1 MKKTIFT
8 GCGTARA
15 TPFTASGI
23 NYDAFGEL
31 IEDQIKNNI
40 DAIIVCGTTG
50 ESATMSKEEKT
61 EIMKYAINK
70 INKRF
75 YNYGGKRVM
84 FRLVKS

>member
-8 GCGTARA
+8 GCGTAIA

-50 ESATMSKEEKT
+50 ESATM
-61 EIMKYAINK
+61 
-70 INKRF
+70 
-75 YNYGGKRVM
+75 
-84 FRLVKS
+84 